1 MARVLK
7 VRSDVTRERVWQS
20 VQGKMG
26 IDVYMANNFV
36 PINRGHVFVPKFSRI
51 VMIGQVGMKMC

>member
-1 MARVLK
+1 
-7 VRSDVTRERVWQS
+7 VRSDVTRERVLQS